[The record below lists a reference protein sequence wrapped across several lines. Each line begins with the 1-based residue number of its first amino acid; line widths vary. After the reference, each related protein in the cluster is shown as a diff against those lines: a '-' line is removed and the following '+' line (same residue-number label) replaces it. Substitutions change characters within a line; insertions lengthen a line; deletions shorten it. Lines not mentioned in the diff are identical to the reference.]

1 MNLIIVNYFQ
11 KVHIQLTSYTLRNML
26 FRKMSENI
34 KFFENHCMIGVLLFY
49 GLTHKPQTFRL
60 LS

>member
-34 KFFENHCMIGVLLFY
+34 V
-49 GLTHKPQTFRL
+49 
-60 LS
+60 